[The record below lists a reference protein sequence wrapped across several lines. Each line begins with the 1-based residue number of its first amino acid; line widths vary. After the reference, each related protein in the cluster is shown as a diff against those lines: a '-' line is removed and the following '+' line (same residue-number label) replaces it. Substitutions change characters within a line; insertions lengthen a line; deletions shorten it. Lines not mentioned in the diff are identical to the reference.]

1 LSLSQAQKIA
11 LISDT
16 IVESAAVTFY
26 VWVSTTA
33 WLAWR
38 RSSTS
43 TSARDPTPL
52 QRAQVAVLLSG
63 GVAARVPSPI
73 LAAVLAYALAPEDE
87 LPLSFFR
94 DAAGAVA
101 FGDAQLAAF
110 RAAVA
115 AYMAD
120 SEAADKLAWQAHGL
134 SGDEDDAPAAWVDA
148 AALAAL
154 APLAPSYAS
163 AAAARGLVITAGA
176 PGEGAAALRALRAA
190 SAKALFKAGAPP
202 ADVYEYDPRAH
213 TLTRLLAAPS
223 GATPPEGWFVPEA
236 LASMVRVSDAADADA
251 AAPKPAAT
259 LEATAAA
266 LSGAVPELRAPD
278 ALLYAALATL
288 AAGGAAAA
296 AAVPSALRAALRL
309 PADADAS
316 ASTGAAAAGAALLD
330 ATGGGFSGD
339 AHSSAPAS
347 SSDVSAAPLPTCA
360 RPMVDVGSG
369 LTKHDWTDLDDKE
382 LVARTRAG
390 GSFKVM
396 QAITPWSADAG
407 TAAPLRREE
416 AFEYFFLQRREHNSL
431 WRRLAEECFPEEYA
445 AASTDKAR
453 KKALSSRT
461 PGAVLEELRKLKAPG
476 AGTLA
481 WLEALARGGPED
493 MLLLRRA
500 ALRVGPG
507 SPEWV
512 AASASWGAA
521 SARTRAAA
529 AESQHACTNKAG
541 APAGAPPMRY
551 KHQEELLSLVGEHLA
566 ASAVSGGGYNKPGV
580 PPLRVVL
587 STPTGSGKTFTALM
601 TSLQLL
607 QPKHAGTI
615 LVYSVPTKQVL
626 KRVGQE
632 CEAHAVVYWTA
643 ARDGSLYQVRRPYS
657 IRTKREKDQKGSG
670 SGTMKQQ
677 LQACFDRGEAANDRN
692 NSAPGV
698 PTVIVAD
705 VYATAA
711 LCATAAAEEV
721 SSPFHASRMVLYL
734 DEPNMGIHMS
744 SDALDVVRRIMA
756 AAPHTAVLASAT
768 LAPWPELP
776 AWWRGDASIPAKRV
790 TLSQPPY
797 DLPSSRLSL
806 LDPAAGEM
814 RAIAVTDLFPSHAAF
829 AAAVS
834 GNDRLRVLLLRH
846 LTPSQANALLAAADE
861 EDTEASAAAGD
872 GAGGDDAAL
881 TMAAWAALQPDVRTA
896 RETLEAAL
904 LRIGPVRFDALRRA
918 WRDPP
923 AKAAPALGLRVAL
936 SSTGVTMIATLEPR
950 RVALQ
955 LSGWRGGAGED
966 NAEWDERVHN
976 IKNRRRESS
985 RVAAAAAKERERDAK
1000 RDKGGDE
1007 AGGSGPPPGGAADG
1021 AAGMELR
1028 PGLVITHEEAAAVDD
1043 DTLVML
1049 SRGVAFACADG
1060 SEGALVKR
1068 LYQQALLHVPE
1079 DATRLRLPPIHALV
1093 VDYSSV
1099 YGTDCPAV
1107 DTLVLCDDL
1116 GAALTWEDHLQFL
1129 GRLRR
1134 DGRAVFLSARTL
1146 RAAAAATTGAD
1157 EALENALESLPRA
1170 AARLTTRVL
1179 RDAAAAA
1186 GVLADGAS
1194 AGAEAAAAAAAGGP
1208 APAAALAAALAA
1220 LRKSREPHAP
1230 SAGDLA
1236 RHTLAALLSFGY
1248 AAPADVPAED
1258 KPLFA
1263 TPPPAGQAPATANAA
1278 AARKLVSAWGGALK
1292 PLLRTKNEQAA
1303 FLRSWEGA
1311 CAEAGE
1317 AGARRLITAPIIV
1330 KALYDDDILGE
1341 EAVLAWAASAKTRAA
1356 ATDKD
1361 AKEAAAA
1368 AALLVKLGPIV
1379 TWLQEADS
1387 DSEEESD

>member
-1 LSLSQAQKIA
+1 
-11 LISDT
+11 
-16 IVESAAVTFY
+16 
-26 VWVSTTA
+26 
-33 WLAWR
+33 
-38 RSSTS
+38 
-43 TSARDPTPL
+43 
-52 QRAQVAVLLSG
+52 
-63 GVAARVPSPI
+63 
-73 LAAVLAYALAPEDE
+73 
-87 LPLSFFR
+87 
-94 DAAGAVA
+94 
-101 FGDAQLAAF
+101 
-110 RAAVA
+110 
-115 AYMAD
+115 
-120 SEAADKLAWQAHGL
+120 
-134 SGDEDDAPAAWVDA
+134 
-148 AALAAL
+148 
-154 APLAPSYAS
+154 
-163 AAAARGLVITAGA
+163 
-176 PGEGAAALRALRAA
+176 
-190 SAKALFKAGAPP
+190 
-202 ADVYEYDPRAH
+202 
-213 TLTRLLAAPS
+213 
-223 GATPPEGWFVPEA
+223 
-236 LASMVRVSDAADADA
+236 
-251 AAPKPAAT
+251 
-259 LEATAAA
+259 
-266 LSGAVPELRAPD
+266 
-278 ALLYAALATL
+278 
-288 AAGGAAAA
+288 
-296 AAVPSALRAALRL
+296 
-309 PADADAS
+309 
-316 ASTGAAAAGAALLD
+316 
-330 ATGGGFSGD
+330 
-339 AHSSAPAS
+339 
-347 SSDVSAAPLPTCA
+347 
-360 RPMVDVGSG
+360 
-369 LTKHDWTDLDDKE
+369 
-382 LVARTRAG
+382 
-390 GSFKVM
+390 
-396 QAITPWSADAG
+396 
-407 TAAPLRREE
+407 
-416 AFEYFFLQRREHNSL
+416 
-431 WRRLAEECFPEEYA
+431 
-445 AASTDKAR
+445 
-453 KKALSSRT
+453 
-461 PGAVLEELRKLKAPG
+461 
-476 AGTLA
+476 
-481 WLEALARGGPED
+481 
-493 MLLLRRA
+493 
-500 ALRVGPG
+500 
-507 SPEWV
+507 
-512 AASASWGAA
+512 
-521 SARTRAAA
+521 
-529 AESQHACTNKAG
+529 
-541 APAGAPPMRY
+541 
-551 KHQEELLSLVGEHLA
+551 
-566 ASAVSGGGYNKPGV
+566 
-580 PPLRVVL
+580 
-587 STPTGSGKTFTALM
+587 
-601 TSLQLL
+601 
-607 QPKHAGTI
+607 
-615 LVYSVPTKQVL
+615 
-626 KRVGQE
+626 
-632 CEAHAVVYWTA
+632 
-643 ARDGSLYQVRRPYS
+643 
-657 IRTKREKDQKGSG
+657 
-670 SGTMKQQ
+670 MKQQ

-711 LCATAAAEEV
+711 LCATAAAEEL
-721 SSPFHASRMVLYL
+721 SSPFHASRLVLYL

-744 SDALDVVRRIMA
+744 SDALDVVQRIMA

-776 AWWRGDASIPAKRV
+776 AWWRGDATIAAKRV

-797 DLPSSRLSL
+797 DLPASRLSL

-881 TMAAWAALQPDVRTA
+881 TTAAWAALQPDVRTA

-923 AKAAPALGLRVAL
+923 AKADPALGLRAAL

-966 NAEWDERVHN
+966 NSEWDERVHA

-1028 PGLVITHEEAAAVDD
+1028 PGLVITHEEAGAVDD

-1146 RAAAAATTGAD
+1146 RAAAAAATGAD

-1186 GVLADGAS
+1186 GALSD
-1194 AGAEAAAAAAAGGP
+1194 GAEAGAAAAAGGA
-1208 APAAALAAALAA
+1208 APAAALAAALAT

-1230 SAGDLA
+1230 AVGDLA

-1248 AAPADVPAED
+1248 AAPADAPPED

-1263 TPPPAGQAPATANAA
+1263 PPPPAGQAPATAAAA

-1292 PLLRTKNEQAA
+1292 PLLRTKGEQAS

-1311 CAEAGE
+1311 CAEAGD

-1361 AKEAAAA
+1361 AKEASAA
-1368 AALLVKLGPIV
+1368 AALLAKLGPIV